1 MQNYSSH
8 PLSDPKAI
16 LAPISLG
23 ELIDKITILQIKSL
37 RFSGLSQDNVNI
49 ELQALKTTLEA
60 LDFRIDPELVQQLK
74 DVNLQLWN
82 IEDEIRDKDRQ
93 NDFGE
98 SFISLARSV
107 YQQNDRRAA
116 IKKQINL
123 HYGSAF
129 VEEKSYKDY

>member
-37 RFSGLSQDNVNI
+37 RLSGLSQDNVNI

-107 YQQNDRRAA
+107 YQHNDRRSA
-116 IKKQINL
+116 IKKHINL

>member
-1 MQNYSSH
+1 MQNSSSH
-8 PLSDPKAI
+8 PLPNQKVI
-16 LAPISLG
+16 FVPTSLG

-37 RFSGLSQDNVNI
+37 RLSGPSQDNVNH
-49 ELQALKTTLEA
+49 ELQALKITLEA

-107 YQQNDRRAA
+107 YQHNDRRAA

-123 HYGSAF
+123 DYGSAF
-129 VEEKSYKDY
+129 VEEKSYKEY

>member
-8 PLSDPKAI
+8 PLSDPKVI
-16 LAPISLG
+16 FAPISLG
-23 ELIDKITILQIKSL
+23 ELIDKITILQIKLL
-37 RFSGLSQDNVNI
+37 RLSGLSKDNVNT
-49 ELQALKTTLEA
+49 ELHALKTTLEA

-93 NDFGE
+93 NAFGD

-107 YQQNDRRAA
+107 YQHNDRRAA

-123 HYGSAF
+123 DYGSAF
-129 VEEKSYKDY
+129 VEEKSYKEY

>member
-1 MQNYSSH
+1 MQNSSSH
-8 PLSDPKAI
+8 PLPNQKVI
-16 LAPISLG
+16 FVPTSLG

-37 RFSGLSQDNVNI
+37 RLSGPSQDNVNH
-49 ELQALKTTLEA
+49 ELQALKITLEA

-93 NDFGE
+93 NDFGD
-98 SFISLARSV
+98 SFITLARSV
-107 YQQNDRRAA
+107 YQHNDRRAA

-123 HYGSAF
+123 DYGSAF
-129 VEEKSYKDY
+129 VEEKSYKEY